1 MEPQDAQA
9 SLEFAE
15 DARRRLR
22 SKFAEALGR
31 ELEQRYPELTA
42 AFEQFVSAG
51 LTDGALRLAS
61 ALVPFWMSTKRIDQ
75 GDRWFERAL
84 EASRPGD
91 PARARALY
99 EHGYLIFWAG
109 HDERSSERSRE
120 AVAAARRSNEPTVV
134 ALALA
139 VLARIALR
147 TDVEEAKRLLREAL
161 AETSGTDDIEG
172 RSSAMHVLGVAHQMS
187 GEFEE
192 ARRVMSE
199 RIALGRESGNDFLVA
214 VESANLSMVERQLGN
229 LEAAEGLSRTSLA
242 TFHRLGDE
250 LAVAWSANG
259 LAAVTAARGD
269 LLRAATLLGFAEAG
283 IERAGGEWPP
293 DERAQYDETLA
304 SLHAGLDRLDL
315 DRAWAI
321 GRGMSTSDAMAD
333 VRSAPSTRPPGP

>member
-1 MEPQDAQA
+1 MEPTDAQA

-15 DARRRLR
+15 GARRRLR
-22 SKFAEALGR
+22 TRDAEALGR

-42 AFEQFVSAG
+42 ALEQFLSTG
-51 LTDGALRLAS
+51 ETDNALRLAN
-61 ALVPFWMSTKRIDQ
+61 ALVPFWMATKRIDE

-84 EASRPGD
+84 GASRAGD
-91 PARARALY
+91 AARTRALY
-99 EHGYLIFWAG
+99 EHGYLIFWTG
-109 HDERSSERSRE
+109 HDERSAERSRE
-120 AVAAARRSNEPTVV
+120 AVEAARTTNDPTVV
-134 ALALA
+134 ALALS

-147 TDVEEAKRLLREAL
+147 TNVEEAKRLLREAM
-161 AETSGTDDIEG
+161 AHTDGTDDVEG

-187 GEFEE
+187 GEFDD
-192 ARRVMSE
+192 ARRVMSA

-214 VESANLSMVERQLGN
+214 VESANLSMVERQVGD
-229 LEAAEGLSRTSLA
+229 LEAALTLSRTSME

-304 SLHAGLDRLDL
+304 SLQAGLDRVAL
-315 DRAWAI
+315 DRARGV
-321 GRGMSTSDAMAD
+321 GRDLSTADALSEA
-333 VRSAPSTRPPGP
+333 RSAPPAGSSGP